1 MIIVKMPFCI
11 PDRIYLDCFWRTRKG
26 KYRNSESCFEYWDRY
41 ARFPAQGINFLAQ
54 TIVAMPE
61 ISGILETA
69 VYVADL
75 PTSVSF
81 YEKVFRFPVMY
92 SDHRLCALNASP
104 RQVLLL
110 FLKGGS
116 TQDSNTAGG
125 IVPAHDGGGQLHLA
139 FAIAKDGLESWE
151 GWLREAGIPIEST
164 VHWAAGG
171 TSLYFRDPDGHL
183 LELAT
188 PGLWANY

>member
-1 MIIVKMPFCI
+1 
-11 PDRIYLDCFWRTRKG
+11 
-26 KYRNSESCFEYWDRY
+26 
-41 ARFPAQGINFLAQ
+41 
-54 TIVAMPE
+54 MPE

-75 PTSVSF
+75 PTSLSF
-81 YEKVFRFPVMY
+81 YEKAFRFPVMY
-92 SDHRLCALNASP
+92 SDQRLCALNAGP

-110 FLKGGS
+110 FLKGAS
-116 TQDSNTAGG
+116 SQDSHIPGG
-125 IVPAHDGGGQLHLA
+125 VIPAHDGNGQLHLA
-139 FAIAKDGLESWE
+139 FAIAKEELESWE
-151 GWLREAGIPIEST
+151 QWLREAGIAVEST

>member
-1 MIIVKMPFCI
+1 
-11 PDRIYLDCFWRTRKG
+11 
-26 KYRNSESCFEYWDRY
+26 
-41 ARFPAQGINFLAQ
+41 
-54 TIVAMPE
+54 MPE

-69 VYVADL
+69 VYAEDL
-75 PTSVSF
+75 SSSLSF
-81 YEKVFRFPVMY
+81 YQKVFRFPVMY
-92 SDHRLCALNASP
+92 SDHRLCALNAGP

-116 TQDSNTAGG
+116 TEDSNTPGG
-125 IVPAHDGGGQLHLA
+125 IVPAHDGAGQLHLA
-139 FAIAKDGLESWE
+139 FAIAKEELERWE
-151 GWLREAGIPIEST
+151 QWLQEAGIPIEST
-164 VHWAAGG
+164 VRWAAGG